1 MGLKTTKY
9 KPGIKYVILSAA
21 AKVAVKMKYV
31 YLLLHTF
38 LLCMCVYVFV
48 YYNINQGLSLVLCY
62 SDRGSFWWL
71 RGTSSNIFFEST
83 I

>member
-9 KPGIKYVILSAA
+9 KPGIKYVIPSAA

-31 YLLLHTF
+31 YLPLHTF
-38 LLCMCVYVFV
+38 LLCVCV

-62 SDRGSFWWL
+62 SDRG
-71 RGTSSNIFFEST
+71 IFFGGS
-83 I
+83 